1 MIISHVFA
9 NFHIISKK
17 TFDYFKF
24 IYVCP
29 FTIVLE
35 KNGREAV
42 EMKNNNIFER
52 YEIKYLISNSKRK
65 TIMNAMR
72 QYMKPDEYGKST
84 ICNIYYD
91 TPDYYLIR
99 HSLEKPVYKEKLR
112 VRSYGRAQSNDNVF
126 VELKKKYQDV
136 VYKRRISLPE
146 REAMFYLGSDAHG
159 GLDGQIG
166 SEIDYFRFFYRDLA
180 PKVYISYDREAFYDR
195 EDDSF
200 RVTFDENIMWRDR
213 DLSLTRPA
221 YGSKI
226 LPPDT
231 SLMEVKT
238 SGGIPLWMTSV
249 LSENGIFKTSFSKY
263 GRAYEAIQKRA
274 SALAA
279 V

>member
-1 MIISHVFA
+1 
-9 NFHIISKK
+9 
-17 TFDYFKF
+17 
-24 IYVCP
+24 
-29 FTIVLE
+29 
-35 KNGREAV
+35 
-42 EMKNNNIFER
+42 MKNNNIFER
-52 YEIKYLISNSKRK
+52 YEIKYLITNRQRK
-65 TIMNAMR
+65 TIMNAM
-72 QYMKPDEYGKST
+72 QEYMKPDEYGKST

-112 VRSYGRAQSNDNVF
+112 VRSYGTASSGDSVF
-126 VELKKKYQDV
+126 VELKKKYQEV
-136 VYKRRISLPE
+136 VYKRRVSLPE
-146 REAMFYLGSDAHG
+146 REAMFYLGSDASG

-166 SEIDYFRFFYRDLA
+166 NEIDYFRFFYKDLS
-180 PKVYISYDREAFYDR
+180 PKVFISYDREAFYDK

-213 DLSLTRPA
+213 DLSLTKPP
-221 YGSKI
+221 YGRMI

-263 GRAYEAIQKRA
+263 GRAYESIEKDKIT
-274 SALAA
+274 LAA

>member
-1 MIISHVFA
+1 
-9 NFHIISKK
+9 
-17 TFDYFKF
+17 
-24 IYVCP
+24 
-29 FTIVLE
+29 
-35 KNGREAV
+35 
-42 EMKNNNIFER
+42 MKNNNIFER

-146 REAMFYLGSDAHG
+146 REAMFYLGTDAHG

>member
-1 MIISHVFA
+1 MIS
-9 NFHIISKK
+9 
-17 TFDYFKF
+17 
-24 IYVCP
+24 
-29 FTIVLE
+29 
-35 KNGREAV
+35 
-42 EMKNNNIFER
+42 NNVFER
-52 YEIKYLISNSKRK
+52 YEIKYLITDSQRK
-65 TIMNAMR
+65 TVMQAMR
-72 QYMKPDEYGKST
+72 DYMKPDEYGKST

-112 VRSYGRAQSNDNVF
+112 VRSYGTAGSRDNVF

-136 VYKRRISLPE
+136 VYKRRLSLPE
-146 REAMFYLGSDAHG
+146 REAMFYLGSDAKG

-166 SEIDYFRFFYRDLA
+166 SEIDYFRFFYRELA

-213 DLSLTRPA
+213 DLSLTKAP
-221 YGSKI
+221 YGHRI
-226 LPPDT
+226 LPPGA

-249 LSENGIFKTSFSKY
+249 MSANGIFKTSFSKY
-263 GRAYEAIQKRA
+263 GRAFE
-274 SALAA
+274 ALACKKTLSESLKNE
-279 V
+279 

>member
-1 MIISHVFA
+1 
-9 NFHIISKK
+9 
-17 TFDYFKF
+17 
-24 IYVCP
+24 
-29 FTIVLE
+29 
-35 KNGREAV
+35 
-42 EMKNNNIFER
+42 MKNNNVFER
-52 YEIKYLISNSKRK
+52 YEIKYLITNRQRK
-65 TIMNAMR
+65 SIMKAM
-72 QYMKPDEYGKST
+72 QDYMKPDDYGRST

-112 VRSYGRAQSNDNVF
+112 VRSYGTAASGDNVF

-146 REAMFYLGSDAHG
+146 REAMFYLGSDATG
-159 GLDGQIG
+159 GLEGQIG
-166 SEIDYFRFFYRDLA
+166 SEIDYFRFFYKELA

-200 RVTFDENIMWRDR
+200 RVTFDENIMWRDY
-213 DLSLTRPA
+213 DLSLTKPA

-226 LPPDT
+226 LPPNT

-238 SGGIPLWMTSV
+238 SGGMPLWLTCV

-263 GRAYEAIQKRA
+263 GRAYEEIEKHTLSR
-274 SALAA
+274 AA

>member
-1 MIISHVFA
+1 MAQEI
-9 NFHIISKK
+9 
-17 TFDYFKF
+17 FKR
-24 IYVCP
+24 VE
-29 FTIVLE
+29 E
-35 KNGREAV
+35 KWLLPKEEYRRLLPE
-42 EMKNNNIFER
+42 
-52 YEIKYLISNSKRK
+52 LRK
-65 TIMNAMR
+65 HMEE
-72 QYMKPDEYGKST
+72 DVYGKYT
-84 ICNIYYD
+84 ISNIYYD
-91 TPDYYLIR
+91 TADFRLIR
-99 HSLEKPVYKEKLR
+99 ESLEKPVYKEKLR
-112 VRSYGRAQSNDNVF
+112 VRSYGRADSCDNVF
-126 VELKKKYQDV
+126 VELKKKYQEV

-146 REAMFYLGSDAHG
+146 REAMFYLGSDASG

-166 SEIDYFRFFYRDLA
+166 SEIDYFRFFYKHLA

-213 DLSLTRPA
+213 DLSLTKPA
-221 YGSKI
+221 YGSTI

-263 GRAYEAIQKRA
+263 GRAYEAIQRRG
-274 SALAA
+274 LTRAA

>member
-1 MIISHVFA
+1 
-9 NFHIISKK
+9 
-17 TFDYFKF
+17 
-24 IYVCP
+24 
-29 FTIVLE
+29 
-35 KNGREAV
+35 
-42 EMKNNNIFER
+42 MKSNNIFER
-52 YEIKYLISNSKRK
+52 YEIKYLVTNRQRR
-65 TIMNAMR
+65 TIMSIMQ

-112 VRSYGRAQSNDNVF
+112 VRSYGRASSRDNVF
-126 VELKKKYQDV
+126 VELKKKYNEV

-146 REAMFYLGSDAHG
+146 RDAMFYLGSDASG

-166 SEIDYFRFFYRDLA
+166 SEIDYFRVFYRDLA
-180 PKVYISYDREAFYDR
+180 PKVYISYDREAFYDK

-200 RVTFDENIMWRDR
+200 RVTFDENIMWRDC
-213 DLSLTRPA
+213 DLSLTKPA
-221 YGSKI
+221 FGRRI

-238 SGGIPLWMTSV
+238 SGGIPLWMTAV

-263 GRAYEAIQKRA
+263 GRAYEAIQRNK
-274 SALAA
+274 SSLAA

>member
-1 MIISHVFA
+1 
-9 NFHIISKK
+9 
-17 TFDYFKF
+17 
-24 IYVCP
+24 
-29 FTIVLE
+29 
-35 KNGREAV
+35 
-42 EMKNNNIFER
+42 MKNNNVFER
-52 YEIKYLISNSKRK
+52 YEIKYLITNRQRK
-65 TIMNAMR
+65 SIMKAM
-72 QYMKPDEYGKST
+72 QDYMKPDDYGRST

-112 VRSYGRAQSNDNVF
+112 VRSYGIAASGDNVF

-146 REAMFYLGSDAHG
+146 REAMFYLGSDATG
-159 GLDGQIG
+159 GLEGQIG
-166 SEIDYFRFFYRDLA
+166 SEIDYFRFFYKELA

-200 RVTFDENIMWRDR
+200 RVTFDENIMWRDY
-213 DLSLTRPA
+213 DLSLTKPA
-221 YGSKI
+221 YGRKI
-226 LPPDT
+226 LPPNT

-238 SGGIPLWMTSV
+238 SGGMPLWLTCV

-263 GRAYEAIQKRA
+263 GRAYEEIEKHTLSR
-274 SALAA
+274 AA

>member
-1 MIISHVFA
+1 
-9 NFHIISKK
+9 
-17 TFDYFKF
+17 
-24 IYVCP
+24 
-29 FTIVLE
+29 
-35 KNGREAV
+35 
-42 EMKNNNIFER
+42 MKSNNIFER
-52 YEIKYLISNSKRK
+52 YEIKYLITNRQRK
-65 TIMNAMR
+65 TIMSAM
-72 QYMKPDEYGKST
+72 QPYMKPDEYGRST

-99 HSLEKPVYKEKLR
+99 RSLEKQVYKEKLR
-112 VRSYGRAQSNDNVF
+112 VRSYGRADSCDNVF
-126 VELKKKYQDV
+126 VELKKKYQEV

-146 REAMFYLGSDAHG
+146 REAMFYLGSDASG
-159 GLDGQIG
+159 GLNGQIG
-166 SEIDYFRFFYRDLA
+166 SEIDYFRFFYKHLA

-213 DLSLTRPA
+213 DLSLTKPA
-221 YGSKI
+221 YGSTI

-263 GRAYEAIQKRA
+263 GRAYEAIQRRV
-274 SALAA
+274 LTRAA

>member
-1 MIISHVFA
+1 
-9 NFHIISKK
+9 
-17 TFDYFKF
+17 
-24 IYVCP
+24 
-29 FTIVLE
+29 
-35 KNGREAV
+35 
-42 EMKNNNIFER
+42 MKNNNIFER

-166 SEIDYFRFFYRDLA
+166 SEIDYIRFFYRDLA

-213 DLSLTRPA
+213 DLSLTKPA
-221 YGSKI
+221 YGSTI

-263 GRAYEAIQKRA
+263 GRAYEAIQRRG
-274 SALAA
+274 LTRAA